1 MISVHADPRT
11 VYPWYTGYADEKGA
25 GRGEGYNLN
34 LVVPE
39 HSGDGPYLEAV
50 RTGIDAARK
59 FGADFLVLALGLDAS
74 ENDPFASMKVTT
86 EGFRRMGEMLG
97 GLRIPTVIEQEGGYP
112 SPILGRNLI
121 AFIEGF
127 RGAAL

>member
-1 MISVHADPRT
+1 
-11 VYPWYTGYADEKGA
+11 
-25 GRGEGYNLN
+25 
-34 LVVPE
+34 
-39 HSGDGPYLEAV
+39 
-50 RTGIDAARK
+50 
-59 FGADFLVLALGLDAS
+59 
-74 ENDPFASMKVTT
+74 
-86 EGFRRMGEMLG
+86 MLG